1 MSSGHVPAD
10 VNVTDCVAAVFTG
23 MLPKA
28 MLVVLTLIV
37 DTTAFRLMA
46 KLLDTPAELAV
57 TVTFCA
63 EPTAETD
70 AVNPA
75 LVAPAATVTEAGTTI
90 AVLLLDRLTLTP
102 EAGAEPVS

>member
-1 MSSGHVPAD
+1 
-10 VNVTDCVAAVFTG
+10 

>member
-1 MSSGHVPAD
+1 
-10 VNVTDCVAAVFTG
+10 
-23 MLPKA
+23 MLPKG

-63 EPTAETD
+63 D
-70 AVNPA
+70 AVNAA
-75 LVAPAATVTEAGTTI
+75 LVAPAATITAAGTTT
-90 AVLLLDRLTLTP
+90 AVLLLDSLTLNP
-102 EAGAEPVS
+102 ELGAGPDS

>member
-1 MSSGHVPAD
+1 
-10 VNVTDCVAAVFTG
+10 VFTG

-63 EPTAETD
+63 EPTAETA

-75 LVAPAATVTEAGTTI
+75 LVAPAATVTEAGTPT
-90 AVLLLDRLTLTP
+90 AVLLLDRLTLNP
-102 EAGAEPVS
+102 ELGAGPVS